1 LLRVTFSSLHFR
13 SKTFSRA
20 EGMFVN
26 FMYEGEET
34 CYCYVR
40 QVVMFKLNI
49 FDTFIYLLVII
60 NHDSLD
66 KISIFDFEGVIPKR
80 LLLEDEG

>member
-1 LLRVTFSSLHFR
+1 MNSALHKVPFWRAEQLLRVTFSSLHFR

-34 CYCYVR
+34 CY
-40 QVVMFKLNI
+40 
-49 FDTFIYLLVII
+49 
-60 NHDSLD
+60 
-66 KISIFDFEGVIPKR
+66 
-80 LLLEDEG
+80 